1 MSTLKERMKQYEEC
15 SKLSL
20 MRRSPVIIRIDG
32 RAFHTFTR
40 NMDKPFDVTIER
52 SMTSTMLYLC
62 QRISGCVL
70 GYTQSDEI
78 SLVLCDY
85 QTIDR
90 QPWFGNELQKLVSV
104 SASMATL
111 AFNRAFSSEVCSNTS
126 PYKEAIA
133 LGATF
138 DARAFTLPR
147 DEVTNYLIWR
157 QQDATRN
164 SIQSVGHANFSE
176 KEMHGFN
183 MDEIQEKLFQEKG
196 INWGENFANYQKRGA
211 CCVKLEFG
219 WGIDYETPIFT
230 QDRDYIESRITFE

>member
-1 MSTLKERMKQYEEC
+1 MSTLEERMKQYEAC
-15 SKLSL
+15 SKISL

-40 NMDKPFDVTIER
+40 RLDKPFDVTIER
-52 SMTSTMLYLC
+52 SMTSTMQYLC
-62 QRISGCVL
+62 KNISGCVL

-111 AFNRAFSSEVCSNTS
+111 AFNRAFADETDPDTS
-126 PYKEAIA
+126 PFRAVLA
-133 LGATF
+133 FTATF

-176 KEMHGFN
+176 KKMHGLN

-196 INWGENFANYQKRGA
+196 INWGMDFSNYQKRGA
-211 CCVKLEFG
+211 CCVKSEFG
-219 WGIDYETPIFT
+219 WKIDLETPIFT

>member
-1 MSTLKERMKQYEEC
+1 MSTLEERMKQYEEC
-15 SKLSL
+15 SKIRL

-40 NMDKPFDVTIER
+40 GMDKPFDVTIER
-52 SMTSTMLYLC
+52 SMTSTMQYLC
-62 QRISGCVL
+62 KHISGCVL

-90 QPWFGNELQKLVSV
+90 EPWFGNELQKLVSV

-111 AFNRAFSSEVCSNTS
+111 AFNRAFASEVYSDAS
-126 PYKEAIA
+126 QYKEAIA

-138 DARAFTLPR
+138 DSRAFTLPR

-157 QQDATRN
+157 QQDASRN

-176 KEMHGFN
+176 KEMHGLS
-183 MDEIQEKLFQEKG
+183 MGEIQEKLFQEEG
-196 INWGENFANYQKRGA
+196 INWGMDFSNYQKRGA
-211 CCVKLEFG
+211 CCVKSDFG
-219 WGIDYETPIFT
+219 WSIDYETPIFT
-230 QDRDYIESRITFE
+230 QDKDYIWRRITFE

>member
-1 MSTLKERMKQYEEC
+1 MSTLEERMKQYEEC
-15 SKLSL
+15 SKISL

-40 NMDKPFDVTIER
+40 FMDKPFDVTIER
-52 SMTSTMLYLC
+52 SMISTMQYLC
-62 QRISGCVL
+62 KHISGCVL

-78 SLVLCDY
+78 SFVLCDY

-104 SASMATL
+104 SASVATL
-111 AFNRAFSSEVCSNTS
+111 AFNRAFADEVYSDTS
-126 PYKEAIA
+126 PSKKVKAFT
-133 LGATF
+133 ATF

-176 KEMHGFN
+176 KEMHGLN

-196 INWGENFANYQKRGA
+196 INWGMDFSNYQKRGA
-211 CCVKLEFG
+211 CCVKSELG
-219 WGIDYETPIFT
+219 WDIDYETPIFT
-230 QDRDYIESRITFE
+230 KDRDYVESRITFE